1 MSTVLIA
8 PIIGS
13 IALCVAIAG
22 WDAAVFAR
30 RHFEQPRERLIAWA
44 RECGEA
50 FELLVSSRC
59 EMLGKQEKPPVRY
72 GLRAYLFFD
81 LIGDLEELDNFSR
94 DGRWGGPRFLWP
106 IRRALQRSP
115 RPIRWGLQQY
125 VEPRIVD
132 PIAAAIVLTRRRWSA
147 ERTGEFDDKTPTLD
161 EVNDAVTYGL
171 QRVGMLQRHVLE
183 HERMPWI
190 ATMLWRVR
198 IHRRIRRR
206 REQSN
211 ARWRASAG
219 SEWSSRD
226 LGVPL

>member
-106 IRRALQRSP
+106 IRRALRRSS

-125 VEPRIVD
+125 VEPRIVT
-132 PIAAAIVLTRRRWSA
+132 PIARAIVLTRWRWSA
-147 ERTGEFDDKTPTLD
+147 ERTGKFDDKTPTLD
-161 EVNDAVTYGL
+161 EVNDAVTYGF

-190 ATMLWRVR
+190 ATMFWRVR
-198 IHRRIRRR
+198 IYRRIRRR
-206 REQSN
+206 REQRE
-211 ARWRASAG
+211 ARWRQSG
-219 SEWSSRD
+219 RGEWSSSD
-226 LGVPL
+226 VGVPL